1 VRKLLRAWLWRDLLA
16 EYSEGLWHGMEGG
29 RNLAKFQ
36 LRKRFNELELKGDSV
51 PNLYTL
57 EEILKVVNSI
67 D

>member
-1 VRKLLRAWLWRDLLA
+1 MRRLLRAWLWRDLLA
-16 EYSEGLWHGMEGG
+16 EYSEGLWRGMENG
-29 RNLAKFQ
+29 RFLAKFQ
-36 LRKRFNELELKGDSV
+36 LRKRFNELEGDSV